1 MTSVVNGD
9 MMTGEGRVVAATG
22 ATSAAVRVTGL
33 IGTVTGNEIKT
44 GSEGIATTNLD
55 TVTVI
60 EIEIEIMRETVVDVG
75 VKKTVT
81 IPPMIVTKGDVA
93 RKVRTKLLLI
103 LLLETVRAGALRLI
117 LVVINAPGILAILE
131 TNSMIHPNMGGTAG
145 RVAPVTKMIP
155 NSPSHLRR
163 R

>member
-1 MTSVVNGD
+1 MTGVVNGD
-9 MMTGEGRVVAATG
+9 MMTGEGRVVATTG
-22 ATSAAVRVTGL
+22 ATGAAVRVTGL
-33 IGTVTGNEIKT
+33 IETATGNEIKT

-60 EIEIEIMRETVVDVG
+60 EIEIEITRETVVDVG

-81 IPPMIVTKGDVA
+81 IPPMIATRGDVA

-103 LLLETVRAGALRLI
+103 TLLETVRAGALMLI

-131 TNSMIHPNMGGTAG
+131 TNPMIHPDTGGTAR
-145 RVAPVTKMIP
+145 RVAPDMKMVP
-155 NSPSHLRR
+155 NSPSRLRPR
-163 R
+163 